1 MDYSL
6 KEVAGRI
13 KGLRE
18 AKGYTQEE
26 LAKLTGVSVEDYRR
40 VISLGISKINY
51 YTYMSKAGAEAVVG
65 KTFTQYHDIVKAAT
79 EGMRIDVENAIRVFS
94 GL

>member
-1 MDYSL
+1 
-6 KEVAGRI
+6 
-13 KGLRE
+13 
-18 AKGYTQEE
+18 
-26 LAKLTGVSVEDYRR
+26 
-40 VISLGISKINY
+40 
-51 YTYMSKAGAEAVVG
+51 MSKAGAEAIMG